1 MKKKILFL
9 LTFLMIGCG
18 NSTSEIVDNKN
29 KFYDVEITKKE
40 ISKDEYLNKTLGGLL
55 GQFVGFLSGYEFVFR
70 GAEPYVGMPLEW
82 FSFINGPYA
91 GNFTHYTPSGF
102 NDCYN
107 RLVYNNETNM
117 YEVWS
122 DDDFHID
129 IFNQLIIDEFG
140 TNSYAIKEA
149 WKKYVV
155 SDWGGGGDAMN
166 LINKN
171 ELLSPF
177 TGTIEAGNRYGWCT
191 EAYIENETLGMNA
204 PGMVNIATSLID
216 KFASNVGYFDS
227 IVWAKFYGAM
237 YSLAY
242 FETDVV
248 ELMEK
253 AKEVLPN
260 LSYPKK
266 MYDYAF
272 EAYNKYPNDYQ
283 KAAIELTEK
292 RRMLYRIDNI
302 QTDPNVNGGFAI
314 LSWLYG
320 KNSYLETCKY
330 ASMIG
335 YDGDCTAAITQGIMG
350 ILKGFKE
357 SNEEY
362 SQINEKIYYNGKGIY
377 YNDKNT
383 GYPPHIKGDY
393 PTRQKIDDIVRLYQ
407 TNFEKILLENGGEI
421 LKDSYLIPTTNV
433 YKDHSYLFENYD
445 AENRDT
451 SNYESKNGTLQ
462 NILETENINSHSGYA
477 YFQFNNLKNGE
488 VYHKFDNLIEGRYY
502 RLTSYV
508 KTSTNTQVKM
518 FARSNTSED
527 YITFSNINS
536 IINQELIFKATS
548 KTMDIGFKFE
558 ENQAK
563 DSYVIFDDY
572 LLEEINREEISSIQT
587 QDIKLFSS
595 KYLKTISKPENIKI
609 GQEVILS
616 LEVRNYTSST
626 LFLDI
631 NRNNKRFGGA
641 IVSNSS
647 INSISGKTYLEIP
660 YVFEK
665 NSDVIQL
672 SFNGKLGI
680 GNINIYNTTQYMFR

>member
-107 RLVYNNETNM
+107 RLVYNNEINM

-204 PGMVNIATSLID
+204 PGMVNVATSLID

-393 PTRQKIDDIVRLYQ
+393 PTRQKIDDIVKLYQ

-462 NILETENINSHSGYA
+462 NILETENVNSHSGYA

-488 VYHKFDNLIEGRYY
+488 VYHKFDNLNEGRYY
-502 RLTSYV
+502 RFTSYV

-647 INSISGKTYLEIP
+647 INSTSGKTYLEIP

>member
-204 PGMVNIATSLID
+204 PGMVNVATSLID

-393 PTRQKIDDIVRLYQ
+393 PTRQKIDDIVKLYQ

-462 NILETENINSHSGYA
+462 NILETENVNSHSGYA

-631 NRNNKRFGGA
+631 NRNNERFGGA

>member
-204 PGMVNIATSLID
+204 PGMVNVATSLID

-393 PTRQKIDDIVRLYQ
+393 PTRQKIDDIVKLYQ

-508 KTSTNTQVKM
+508 KTSANTQVKM

-548 KTMDIGFKFE
+548 KTMDMGFKFE

-647 INSISGKTYLEIP
+647 INSTSGKTYLEIP

>member
-204 PGMVNIATSLID
+204 PGMVNVATSLID

-335 YDGDCTAAITQGIMG
+335 YDGDCTAAITQGVMG

-393 PTRQKIDDIVRLYQ
+393 PTRQKIDDIVKLYQ

-536 IINQELIFKATS
+536 IINQEVIFKATS
-548 KTMDIGFKFE
+548 KTMDMGFKFE

>member
-204 PGMVNIATSLID
+204 PGMVNVATSLID

-393 PTRQKIDDIVRLYQ
+393 PTRQKIDDIVKLYQ

-462 NILETENINSHSGYA
+462 NILETENVNSHSGYA
-477 YFQFNNLKNGE
+477 YFQFYNLKNGE

-548 KTMDIGFKFE
+548 KTMDMGFKFE

>member
-204 PGMVNIATSLID
+204 PGMVNVATSLID

-260 LSYPKK
+260 LSYPRK

-393 PTRQKIDDIVRLYQ
+393 PTRQKIDDIVKLYQ

-462 NILETENINSHSGYA
+462 NILETENVNSHSGYA
-477 YFQFNNLKNGE
+477 YFQFYNLKNGE

-502 RLTSYV
+502 RFTSYV

>member
-204 PGMVNIATSLID
+204 PGMVNVATSLID

-272 EAYNKYPNDYQ
+272 EAYNKYHNDYQ

-393 PTRQKIDDIVRLYQ
+393 PTRQKIDDIVKLYQ

-462 NILETENINSHSGYA
+462 NILETENVNSHSGYA

-595 KYLKTISKPENIKI
+595 KYLKTISKPENIRI